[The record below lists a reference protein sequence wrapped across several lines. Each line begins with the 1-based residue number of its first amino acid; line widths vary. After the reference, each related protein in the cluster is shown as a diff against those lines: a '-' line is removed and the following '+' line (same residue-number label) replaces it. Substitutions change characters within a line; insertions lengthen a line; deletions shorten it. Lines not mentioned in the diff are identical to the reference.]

1 MRSKSQRIELII
13 ILFLSRA
20 REEERRRMQ
29 VEMRK
34 REQELLA
41 KIKEQQKEL
50 DLVKADKAKV
60 EKELTRAEREREDER
75 RMLEAKEREMEI
87 QRKEDER
94 RERQEALGIRRR
106 EPHQPPAASYERVL
120 TREKASP
127 AHLRGRRPPS
137 LVSSENDEEVKMI
150 NTAGLAPPTTITI
163 PITKMSEDDV
173 MLSSVKPPALV
184 ASDRESV
191 SPQRSA
197 PPPAR
202 LGDSTS
208 SLQRRNSLRR
218 PGARPDPGPASV
230 NRSGSFRIKK
240 ENYDP
245 KPRVPQSP
253 SLQRRDAPK
262 VPQSPSLQRR
272 EAPKVPQSPSTQR
285 KVPQSPSTQ
294 RRVPQSPSLRRR
306 EPSPKPT
313 ITRESLRRKAAEG
326 DSWAKEDNKASQQ
339 NVEAV
344 QARSSAGLGLVNIGE

>member
-1 MRSKSQRIELII
+1 
-13 ILFLSRA
+13 
-20 REEERRRMQ
+20 MQ

-75 RMLEAKEREMEI
+75 RMLEAKEREMEL
-87 QRKEDER
+87 QRKEEER
-94 RERQEALGIRRR
+94 RERQEALGLRRR

-163 PITKMSEDDV
+163 PITKMSEDDI

-191 SPQRSA
+191 SPQRSV

-202 LGDSTS
+202 SGDSAS
-208 SLQRRNSLRR
+208 SLVRRNSLRR
-218 PGARPDPGPASV
+218 PGARPEPGPASV

-253 SLQRRDAPK
+253 SLQRR
-262 VPQSPSLQRR
+262 

-285 KVPQSPSTQ
+285 KVPQSPSSQ

-326 DSWAKEDNKASQQ
+326 DSWAKEDNKAGSQS
-339 NVEAV
+339 VEAV
-344 QARSSAGLGLVNIGE
+344 QARSSAALGLVNIGE

>member
-1 MRSKSQRIELII
+1 
-13 ILFLSRA
+13 
-20 REEERRRMQ
+20 MQ

-75 RMLEAKEREMEI
+75 RLLEAKEREMEI

-94 RERQEALGIRRR
+94 RERQEVRRQQ
-106 EPHQPPAASYERVL
+106 QPPASSYERVL

-150 NTAGLAPPTTITI
+150 NTAGLAAPTTITI

-202 LGDSTS
+202 PGDSA

-218 PGARPDPGPASV
+218 PAPRPEASV
-230 NRSGSFRIKK
+230 SRSGSFRIKK
-240 ENYDP
+240 ENYEP

-253 SLQRRDAPK
+253 SLQRREPPK
-262 VPQSPSLQRR
+262 VPQSPS
-272 EAPKVPQSPSTQR
+272 AQR

-313 ITRESLRRKAAEG
+313 ITRESLRRKAAES
-326 DSWAKEDNKASQQ
+326 DSWAKEDNKASSGVQ
-339 NVEAV
+339 AV
-344 QARSSAGLGLVNIGE
+344 QARSSASLGLVNIGE

>member
-1 MRSKSQRIELII
+1 
-13 ILFLSRA
+13 
-20 REEERRRMQ
+20 MQ

-50 DLVKADKAKV
+50 DLVKADKAKA
-60 EKELTRAEREREDER
+60 ENERRILEREREDER

-94 RERQEALGIRRR
+94 RERQEALGLRRQ
-106 EPHQPPAASYERVL
+106 QPPAASYERVL

-137 LVSSENDEEVKMI
+137 LVSSENDEEVKLI
-150 NTAGLAPPTTITI
+150 NTAGLAPPTTVTI

-184 ASDRESV
+184 ASDRDSV

-202 LGDSTS
+202 QGDSTS
-208 SLQRRNSLRR
+208 LMRRNSLRR
-218 PGARPDPGPASV
+218 SGPRPEPGAASV

-240 ENYDP
+240 DNYEP

-253 SLQRRDAPK
+253 SLQRREPHK
-262 VPQSPSLQRR
+262 TVPQSPS
-272 EAPKVPQSPSTQR
+272 AQR

-326 DSWAKEDNKASQQ
+326 DSWAKEDNKASA
-339 NVEAV
+339 NV
-344 QARSSAGLGLVNIGE
+344 QARPSASLGLVNIGEWEMMMIFNQYLELIPGLHYV

>member
-1 MRSKSQRIELII
+1 
-13 ILFLSRA
+13 
-20 REEERRRMQ
+20 MQ

-94 RERQEALGIRRR
+94 RERQEVRRQQ
-106 EPHQPPAASYERVL
+106 QPPASSYERVL

-150 NTAGLAPPTTITI
+150 NTAGLAAPTTITI

-197 PPPAR
+197 QPPAR
-202 LGDSTS
+202 PGDSA

-218 PGARPDPGPASV
+218 PGPRPEASV

-240 ENYDP
+240 ENYEP

-253 SLQRRDAPK
+253 SLQRREPPR
-262 VPQSPSLQRR
+262 VPQSPS
-272 EAPKVPQSPSTQR
+272 AQR

-313 ITRESLRRKAAEG
+313 ITRESLRRKAAES
-326 DSWAKEDNKASQQ
+326 DSWAKEDNKASASGVQ
-339 NVEAV
+339 AV
-344 QARSSAGLGLVNIGE
+344 QARSSASLGLVNIGE

>member
-1 MRSKSQRIELII
+1 
-13 ILFLSRA
+13 
-20 REEERRRMQ
+20 MQ

-75 RMLEAKEREMEI
+75 RLLEVKEREMEI
-87 QRKEDER
+87 QRKEEER
-94 RERQEALGIRRR
+94 RERQEALGLGHRRQ
-106 EPHQPPAASYERVL
+106 QPPAASYERVL
-120 TREKASP
+120 NREKASP

-163 PITKMSEDDV
+163 PITKMSEDDI

-184 ASDRESV
+184 ASDRDSV

-202 LGDSTS
+202 SGDSA
-208 SLQRRNSLRR
+208 SLLRRNSLRR
-218 PGARPDPGPASV
+218 ARPEPGPASV
-230 NRSGSFRIKK
+230 SRTGSFRIKK
-240 ENYDP
+240 TDYEP

-253 SLQRRDAPK
+253 ST
-262 VPQSPSLQRR
+262 QRR
-272 EAPKVPQSPSTQR
+272 EPPKVAQSPSTQR
-285 KVPQSPSTQ
+285 KVPPSPQTQ
-294 RRVPQSPSLRRR
+294 RRVPASPSLRRR

-313 ITRESLRRKAAEG
+313 ITRESLRKKAAES
-326 DSWAKEDNKASQQ
+326 DSWAKEDNKASSASGVQ
-339 NVEAV
+339 AV
-344 QARSSAGLGLVNIGE
+344 QARSSGSLGLVNIGE